1 MQSEWADDGGD
12 SRRDFDLDGAWDS
25 VLATEGFVVGIEVS
39 GRGQRVAVADLRGQ
53 IVERTPLEGDTSLS
67 ADDLRHRLRDLVTGT
82 LAKANIT
89 PDRVIRIG
97 IAFGGPVDA
106 GRGVILYSP
115 RTPGYD
121 NLPIAAVLENDL
133 KVPTFLD
140 NDARAAALGEAIF
153 GAGRGEEHIIY
164 VHLGTGVGG
173 GIILNGQL
181 QQGVTTTAGEI
192 GNVIVNPDAHLEGGR
207 PGRLE
212 AYASARA
219 IVQRARERAINL
231 GGVSAL
237 LTMGALTPKKVFE
250 AAQEGDIAAQETV
263 DEAVRMLGL
272 ALANLVTTLNPGV
285 IIVGGQVAE
294 AGPLLF
300 EPLRSTIRQY
310 AMDVPGRVVRLAP
323 AELKADAP
331 LVGAVAMALQS
342 LNR

>member
-12 SRRDFDLDGAWDS
+12 SLGRFDLGGAWDS

-39 GRGQRVAVADLRGQ
+39 GRGQRVAVANLRGE
-53 IVERTPLEGDTSLS
+53 IVERTPLEGDASLS
-67 ADDLRHRLRDLVTGT
+67 ADELRLRLRNLVRET
-82 LAKANIT
+82 LAKASIPT
-89 PDRVIRIG
+89 DRAVRIG

-192 GNVIVNPDAHLEGGR
+192 GNVIVNPDAPGGGGR

-219 IVQRARERAINL
+219 ITQRARERATAAGGESVLL
-231 GGVSAL
+231 GL
-237 LTMGALTPKKVFE
+237 ETLTPKRVFE
-250 AAQEGDIAAQETV
+250 AARDGDAAAQATV
-263 DEAVRMLGL
+263 DESVRMLGL

-310 AMDVPGRVVRLAP
+310 AMDVPGRAVRIAP

-331 LVGAVAMALQS
+331 LIGAVAMALQS

>member
-1 MQSEWADDGGD
+1 MQD
-12 SRRDFDLDGAWDS
+12 DFDDFGGRGSWDS
-25 VLATEGFVVGIEVS
+25 VASTGGYVVGIEVS
-39 GRGQRVAVADLRGQ
+39 GRGQRVAVADLRGK
-53 IVERTPLEGDTSLS
+53 ILARTPPGGDVSL
-67 ADDLRHRLRDLVTGT
+67 AAEDLRVRLRDLVAEG
-82 LAKANIT
+82 LAAAGLSVE
-89 PDRVIRIG
+89 RVVRIG

-106 GRGVILYSP
+106 ARGVILYSP

-133 KVPTFLD
+133 HVPTYLD

-153 GAGRGEEHIIY
+153 GAGRGEDHIVY

-181 QQGVTTTAGEI
+181 HHGVTTTAGEI
-192 GNVIVNPDAHLEGGR
+192 GNVIVAPDATPNGGGR

-212 AYASARA
+212 EYVSTRGIMARY
-219 IVQRARERAINL
+219 RERAASL
-231 GGVSAL
+231 GLPMAADVP
-237 LTMGALTPKKVFE
+237 TPGAVF
-250 AAQEGDIAAQETV
+250 AAAAEGDRAAREVTE
-263 DEAVRMLGL
+263 EAVRFLGL

-300 EPLRSTIRQY
+300 DPLRSAIRQY
-310 AMDVPGRVVRLAP
+310 AMDVPGRAVRLAP
-323 AELKADAP
+323 AELGADAP

-342 LNR
+342 LSH

>member
-12 SRRDFDLDGAWDS
+12 SLGRFDLGGAWDS

-39 GRGQRVAVADLRGQ
+39 GRGQRVAVANLRGE
-53 IVERTPLEGDTSLS
+53 IVERTPLEGDASLS
-67 ADDLRHRLRDLVTGT
+67 ADELRLRLRNLVRET
-82 LAKANIT
+82 LAKASIPT
-89 PDRVIRIG
+89 DRAVRIG

-192 GNVIVNPDAHLEGGR
+192 GNVIVNPDAPGGGGR

-219 IVQRARERAINL
+219 ITQRARERATAAGGESVLL
-231 GGVSAL
+231 GPE
-237 LTMGALTPKKVFE
+237 TLTPKRVFE
-250 AAQEGDIAAQETV
+250 AARDGDAAAQATV
-263 DEAVRMLGL
+263 DESVRMLGL

-310 AMDVPGRVVRLAP
+310 AMDVPGRAVRIAP

>member
-1 MQSEWADDGGD
+1 VRSEWADDGGD
-12 SRRDFDLDGAWDS
+12 SFPGTEFESTWDS
-25 VLATEGFVVGIEVS
+25 VLATEGYVVGIEVS

-53 IVERTPLEGDTSLS
+53 ILERTPIEGDITLS
-67 ADDLRHRLRDLVTGT
+67 AEELRARLRTLVTET
-82 LAKANIT
+82 LARLAI
-89 PDRVIRIG
+89 PSDRVIRIG

-133 KVPTFLD
+133 RVPTFLD

-173 GIILNGQL
+173 GLILNGQL

-192 GNVIVNPDAHLEGGR
+192 GNVIVNPEATEGGGR

-219 IVQRARERAINL
+219 IVQRYRQRLAAAGGAPSRA
-231 GGVSAL
+231 G
-237 LTMGALTPKKVFE
+237 TMTPRKVFE
-250 AAQEGDIAAQETV
+250 AAAEGDLAAQETV

-294 AGPLLF
+294 AGSLLF
-300 EPLRSTIRQY
+300 EPLRTVIRQY
-310 AMDVPGRVVRLAP
+310 AMDVPGRAVRLAP
-323 AELKADAP
+323 AELKTDAP

>member
-1 MQSEWADDGGD
+1 MRSEWADDGGD
-12 SRRDFDLDGAWDS
+12 SFDGAGFGETWDS
-25 VLATEGFVVGIEVS
+25 VLATEGYVVGIEVS
-39 GRGQRVAVADLRGQ
+39 GRGQRVAIADLRGQ
-53 IVERTPLEGDTSLS
+53 IIERTPAEGDTNLS
-67 ADDLRHRLRDLVTGT
+67 AEELRARLRSLVSGA
-82 LAKANIT
+82 LAAHNIAA
-89 PDRVIRIG
+89 DRVIRIG

-121 NLPIAAVLENDL
+121 NLPIAAILENDL

-153 GAGRGEEHIIY
+153 GAGRGEAHIIY

-192 GNVIVNPDAHLEGGR
+192 GNVIVKPEATEGGGR

-219 IVQRARERAINL
+219 VVQRYRERVATN
-231 GGVSAL
+231 GGQGIA
-237 LTMGALTPKKVFE
+237 GALTPKRVFE
-250 AAQEGDIAAQETV
+250 AARTGDAAARETV
-263 DEAVRMLGL
+263 EETVHLLGL

-294 AGPLLF
+294 AGALLF
-300 EPLRSTIRQY
+300 EPLRSVIRQY
-310 AMDVPGRVVRLAP
+310 AMDVPGRAVRLAP
-323 AELKADAP
+323 AELKTDAP

>member
-1 MQSEWADDGGD
+1 MSEWAEDGGD
-12 SRRDFDLDGAWDS
+12 TLGGFNLDATWDS
-25 VLATEGFVVGIEVS
+25 VLAAEGYVVGIDVS

-53 IVERTPLEGDTSLS
+53 IVERTPLGGDASLS
-67 ADDLRHRLRDLVTGT
+67 ADDLRARLRSLVTDT
-82 LAKANIT
+82 LVRANI
-89 PDRVIRIG
+89 PLDRVIRIG

-106 GRGVILYSP
+106 ARGVILYSP

-133 KVPTFLD
+133 RVPTFLD

-153 GAGRGEEHIIY
+153 GAGRGEQHIVY

-192 GNVIVNPDAHLEGGR
+192 GNVIVNPDAATGGGR

-212 AYASARA
+212 SYASARA
-219 IVQRARERAINL
+219 IVSRYRERAM
-231 GGVSAL
+231 A
-237 LTMGALTPKKVFE
+237 TGAPGAVEVTTPKAVFE
-250 AAQEGDIAAQETV
+250 AAAGGDTAAEETV
-263 DEAVRMLGL
+263 NETVRMLGL
-272 ALANLVTTLNPGV
+272 VLANLVTTLNPGV
-285 IIVGGQVAE
+285 IIVGGQVSE
-294 AGPLLF
+294 AGSLLF
-300 EPLRSTIRQY
+300 APLRSTIRQY
-310 AMDVPGRVVRLAP
+310 AMDVPGRAVRVVP

>member
-1 MQSEWADDGGD
+1 MREAFEDYESG
-12 SRRDFDLDGAWDS
+12 GAWDTAAS
-25 VLATEGFVVGIEVS
+25 AEGYVVGIEVS
-39 GRGQRVAVADLRGQ
+39 GRGQRVAIADLRGK
-53 IVERTPLEGDTSLS
+53 IIERTPPTGDASLS
-67 ADDLRHRLRDLVTGT
+67 ADALRSRLRQLVTDA
-82 LAKANIT
+82 LA
-89 PDRVIRIG
+89 RLELSVEQVVRIG
-97 IAFGGPVDA
+97 VAFGGPVDA
-106 GRGVILYSP
+106 ARGIILYSP

-133 KVPTFLD
+133 RVPAFLD
-140 NDARAAALGEAIF
+140 NDARAAALGEALY

-192 GNVIVNPDAHLEGGR
+192 GNIIVAPEATPEGGGR

-212 AYASARA
+212 AYASTRA
-219 IVQRARERAINL
+219 IVARYRERAIIQ
-231 GGVSAL
+231 GGVRSEDGDTL
-237 LTMGALTPKKVFE
+237 SPRTVFE
-250 AAQEGDIAAQETV
+250 VAAAGNAAARETV
-263 DEAVRMLGL
+263 DETVRLLGL
-272 ALANLVTTLNPGV
+272 ALANLVTALNPGV

-300 EPLRSTIRQY
+300 GPLNSAIRRY
-310 AMDVPGRVVRLAP
+310 AMDVPGRAVRLRP
-323 AELKADAP
+323 AELGADAP

>member
-12 SRRDFDLDGAWDS
+12 SLNDFDLGGSWDS
-25 VLATEGFVVGIEVS
+25 VLAAGGYVVGIEVS
-39 GRGQRVAVADLRGQ
+39 GRGQRVALADLRGQ
-53 IVERTPLEGDTSLS
+53 IIERTLPNGDASLS
-67 ADDLRHRLRDLVTGT
+67 ADDLRARLRTLVTET
-82 LAKANIT
+82 LQRANIPT
-89 PDRVIRIG
+89 DRVVRIG
-97 IAFGGPVDA
+97 VAFGGPVDA
-106 GRGVILYSP
+106 ARGVILYSP

-121 NLPIAAVLENDL
+121 NLPIAPVLEDDL
-133 KVPTFLD
+133 GIPTVLD

-192 GNVIVNPDAHLEGGR
+192 GNVIVNPDAATGGGR

-212 AYASARA
+212 MYASARA
-219 IVQRARERAINL
+219 IITGYRTRATAS
-231 GGVSAL
+231 GGNAL
-237 LTMGALTPKKVFE
+237 LATDPLTPKLVFE
-250 AAQEGDIAAQETV
+250 AAAAGDRAARETV
-263 DEAVRMLGL
+263 DEAVQMLGL

-285 IIVGGQVAE
+285 IIVGGQVSE
-294 AGPLLF
+294 AGALLF
-300 EPLRSTIRQY
+300 DPLRSAIRQY
-310 AMDVPGRVVRLAP
+310 AMDVPGRAVRLAA

>member
-12 SRRDFDLDGAWDS
+12 SRDTFALGGAWDS
-25 VLATEGFVVGIEVS
+25 VLAAEGFVVGIEVS
-39 GRGQRVAVADLRGQ
+39 GRGQRVAIADLRGK
-53 IVERTPLEGDTSLS
+53 IIERTPLDGDTSLS
-67 ADDLRHRLRDLVTGT
+67 AEDLRQRLRTLVTDT
-82 LAKANIT
+82 LARANILV
-89 PDRVIRIG
+89 DRVVRIG

-192 GNVIVNPDAHLEGGR
+192 GNVIVNPDAHEGGGR

-212 AYASARA
+212 AYASSRA
-219 IVQRARERAINL
+219 IVQHARERAVAL
-231 GGVSAL
+231 GESAL
-237 LTMGALTPKKVFE
+237 LTARSVTPKRIFE
-250 AAQEGDIAAQETV
+250 LASEGDAAARETV
-263 DEAVRMLGL
+263 DEMVRMLGL

-310 AMDVPGRVVRLAP
+310 AMDVPGRAVRLAP